1 MENRIIP
8 SIILAA
14 GFIGGVALLGNQLGD
29 GVNALLNKDRI
40 VTVKGLC
47 EKEVKANHV
56 IWPLSFNEMGKDL
69 ATVYDNLEKKQDTVF
84 DFFFAKT
91 LNRNNTILI

>member
-8 SIILAA
+8 NIILAA

-47 EKEVKANHV
+47 EKEVKADRKSV
-56 IWPLSFNEMGKDL
+56 
-69 ATVYDNLEKKQDTVF
+69 V
-84 DFFFAKT
+84 
-91 LNRNNTILI
+91 